1 MSQEP
6 IAEQFN
12 LVVRDMNE
20 AVAFYRLLGLEIPDT
35 HPAFQD
41 HHRSV
46 SSSGPFALDLDSV
59 EFASQ
64 WDPGWHGGMGLLT
77 FKVASRDRVDEIFT
91 SLMDAGYRSQHPPC
105 DAFWGSRFA
114 VVEDPDGNAVGIM
127 SQVDPDKRGDPGG
140 GWPTRAEMNESSAS

>member
-1 MSQEP
+1 MAQEP
-6 IAEQFN
+6 RAEQFN
-12 LVVRDMNE
+12 LVVRDMTA

-46 SSSGPFALDLDSV
+46 SSSGPLALDLDSV

-64 WDPGWHGGMGLLT
+64 WDPGWRGGMGLLT
-77 FKVASRDRVDEIFT
+77 FRVADRERVDEIFS
-91 SLMDAGYRSQHPPC
+91 SLTGAGYRGQLAPC
-105 DAFWGSRFA
+105 NAFWGSRFA

-127 SQVDPDKRGDPGG
+127 SPVDPDKRGDPGG
-140 GWPTRAEMNESSAS
+140 GWPTRAEMNEPPGS